1 MHTVFPLSRLAHW
14 RRLGILLACLPLAA
28 CSFAPV
34 VAQKL
39 GVGVASD
46 QQVTDATAKHF
57 GVPASQV
64 RVSEL
69 SRDNSLNGTIIY
81 YNAQVGSKRFRCVI
95 ASSFASDSLPK
106 CAKPGEPLPSAF

>member
-1 MHTVFPLSRLAHW
+1 MHTLPALSSPAHW
-14 RRLGILLACLPLAA
+14 RRLGVLLACLPLAA

-46 QQVTDATAKHF
+46 QQVAEATAKHF
-57 GVPASQV
+57 GVSASQV
-64 RVSEL
+64 RVSDL

-81 YNAQVGSKRFRCVI
+81 YNAQVGSKRFRCVM

-106 CAKPGEPLPSAF
+106 CVKPGEPLPTAF